1 MSAVEADEGRPFAP
15 QRVEGIEDRM
25 LLADITGARDPQQV
39 YERLRARWGTVAP
52 VDLEPGV
59 PAWLVLGYDEA
70 VGVLRNELLYSRDS
84 RRWRYVAD
92 RKLPRDSA
100 VLALLAPG
108 DGVHH
113 VDGAEHRRLRAPVD
127 DALATVDEKRLAQ
140 TVAVTCD
147 AVIDRLLVRG
157 EADLVRD
164 YAVAVSVMVLADLLG
179 LSLADVKRMHELT
192 DALRSGTAA
201 ACPAAVE
208 QENLLATTVAQHRAE
223 PGDDLTTA
231 MIGHPHHANDLEIM
245 GAVGAT
251 FGMGHDGEVAWIAST
266 LHLLLTDPEFGARVH
281 GGRLDLDGA
290 LDEVARRYPPLPHL
304 LPRFALQDGEL
315 AGHRIA
321 AGDAVVAA
329 VAAANADRAVRP
341 DDPWEELGSRFH
353 LTWGTGAHACPA
365 HRIGPLVCRIAI
377 ERVLHRL
384 ADLTLTVPADTIEL
398 SGSAWSRYP
407 RRLPVRFTAARA

>member
-1 MSAVEADEGRPFAP
+1 MSVVEAGDGRASA
-15 QRVEGIEDRM
+15 QRVEGIEGRE
-25 LLADITGARDPQQV
+25 LLSDITAAPDPQVV
-39 YERLRARWGTVAP
+39 YDRLRSRWGTVAP

-84 RRWRYVAD
+84 RAWRYVAD
-92 RKLPRDSA
+92 RLLPRDSA
-100 VLALLAPG
+100 ALALLAPG

-127 DALATVDEKRLAQ
+127 QALAGIDEKRLAR

-147 AVIDRLLVRG
+147 AVIERLVARG

-164 YAVAVSVMVLADLLG
+164 YAVPVSVMVLADLLG
-179 LSLADVKRMHELT
+179 LSLADAMRMHELT

-201 ACPAAVE
+201 ACPAAAE
-208 QENLLATTVAQHRAE
+208 HENLVAATVAQHRAE

-231 MIGHPHHANDLEIM
+231 LIGHADHANDLEVM

-251 FGMGHDGEVAWIAST
+251 FGMGHDGEVAWVAST
-266 LHLLLTDPEFGARVH
+266 LYLLLADPEFGARVR

-290 LDEVARRYPPLPHL
+290 LDEVVRRYPPLPHL
-304 LPRFALQDGEL
+304 LPRFALQDCDLG
-315 AGHRIA
+315 GHRIA

-365 HRIGPLVCRIAI
+365 HRLGHVISRIAV
-377 ERVLHRL
+377 ERILHRL
-384 ADLTLTVPADTIEL
+384 GDAALAVPAEEITL

-407 RRLPVRFTAARA
+407 RSLPVRWGSGRL